1 MPKLSF
7 QYVRQEA
14 AETLLAFLTR
24 RFRYHTP
31 REWKELV
38 EQGLLLVDGRRV
50 SHRHVLQT
58 REKIVYERPP
68 FQEPEVDATFS
79 IVFEDDH
86 LLAVNK
92 SGNIPTSPS
101 GKYWDNC
108 LVHVLKKE
116 LGLRALHAV
125 HRLDRETS
133 GLNLFAKTREAAAR
147 LGRQFQQGSV
157 AKRYSSILRG
167 HLTAREILLSAPL
180 LGQPGGDVRIKQAVH
195 PEGKASKTRFRLRAI
210 LPGASLVSV
219 RPLTGRTHQIR
230 AHAAFLGHPVW
241 GDKLYGAS
249 EAEFLHWVARK
260 DREFGT
266 RQLLHATELELIHPM
281 TEKPITLRS
290 PDNVLL
296 ELFWAE
302 GPPEVRT
309 TGVERG

>member
-14 AETLLAFLTR
+14 PETLMAFLTR

-31 REWKELV
+31 EEWEALV
-38 EQGLLLVDGRRV
+38 EKGFLLVDGRRV
-50 SHRHVLQT
+50 SPRHVLQT

-68 FQEPEVDATFS
+68 FQEPEVDSTFS
-79 IVFEDDH
+79 IVFEDGH
-86 LLAVNK
+86 LLAVSK

-147 LGRQFQQGSV
+147 LGGDFQQGRV

-167 HLTAREILLSAPL
+167 HLPAREVFLSAPL
-180 LGQPGGDVRIKQAVH
+180 LGQPGGTVRIKQAVH
-195 PEGKASKTRFRLRAI
+195 PEGRACRTRFRLRAI

-249 EAEFLHWVARK
+249 EAEFLRWVARK
-260 DREFGT
+260 DREFGS
-266 RQLLHATELELIHPM
+266 RQLLHATELEFIHPV
-281 TEKPITLRS
+281 TGNPLTLRS
-290 PDNVLL
+290 PDNGLL
-296 ELFWAE
+296 ELFWAA
-302 GPPEVRT
+302 GLAPSR
-309 TGVERG
+309 